1 MPTIQGRTRKDLRR
15 SIGYNLGAMRIGS
28 ATGTGT
34 RTSDNVGTLIDLSLT
49 TVIGGNDDHVGKW
62 IVFTSGNNDG
72 DIARVTDYSAT
83 SPDTTLTFQA
93 DAGVAIEHEI
103 AAGTTYELWDM
114 DYSPSMIH
122 DMMNQAVIDA
132 TGHVYDPVENLD
144 LHSNGRQLRFD
155 IPSGLSMI
163 QDIYYRDKVDSTTLL
178 NLNDTFDESTT
189 LITTTLNGA
198 ISDATATSVTV
209 TSATTLRA
217 NQVIKVGS
225 EEMSISS
232 ISSNT
237 LTVSRGANSTT
248 AATHSDGAN
257 VLIYPV
263 TDTEDKKQG
272 TASNKFIIS
281 ASGGA
286 GNIVTDSIASKDI
299 SKYDYLEGW
308 VKITRS
314 GEATTTAG
322 DLQILLDDTAS
333 CASPLETLSLP
344 ALTDDTWTFF
354 RVKLGNPEL
363 DTAIISIGLKY
374 TTDLGACTIWL
385 DDIMVVRNDSAHWE
399 KVPRN
404 IWKIDRESNDI
415 VFDSYFKSLASYK
428 LLKIVGGDKPALLN
442 ADSTSNEIDDQYII
456 SYATGL
462 CFASASGGPATDPE
476 ARRQQAAFWTGKAEQ
491 TKRAFPLLR
500 NVRTI

>member
-1 MPTIQGRTRKDLRR
+1 MPTIQGRTRKELRQ
-15 SIGYNLGAMRIGS
+15 SIGYNLGAMRIGEVTTT
-28 ATGTGT
+28 A
-34 RTSDNVGTLIDLSLT
+34 SDTVTLIDSSLT
-49 TVIGGNDDHVGKW
+49 TIIGGDDEHKGKW
-62 IVFTSGNNDG
+62 IVFTSGSNDG
-72 DIARVTDYSAT
+72 DIARVTDYTAS
-83 SPDTTLTFQA
+83 STTLTFVAGQGDTIIATA
-93 DAGVAIEHEI
+93 DGDS
-103 AAGTTYELWDM
+103 YELWDM
-114 DYSPSMIH
+114 DYNPDMIH
-122 DMMNQAVIDA
+122 DMINQAVINA
-132 TGHVYDPVENLD
+132 TGHVYDPVEKLD

-155 IPSGLSMI
+155 VPSGLSMV
-163 QDIYYRDKVDSTTLL
+163 QDIYFRDKVDSTTLL
-178 NLNDTFDESTT
+178 NLNDTLDESTT

-217 NQVIKVGS
+217 NQVITVGS

-248 AATHSDGAN
+248 AATHSYGAD

-286 GNIVTDSIASKDI
+286 GNIVTDSITSKDI

-308 VKITRS
+308 AKITRS
-314 GEATTTAG
+314 SGTATEAG
-322 DLQILLDDTAS
+322 DLQILLDDTANCVS
-333 CASPLETLSLP
+333 VLETLSLP
-344 ALTDDTWTFF
+344 ILKDDTWTFF

-385 DDIMVVRNDSAHWE
+385 DDIRVVRNDSAHWE

-404 IWKIDRESNDI
+404 LWKIDKESNDI
-415 VFDSYFKSLASYK
+415 VFDSYFNGLVSYD
-428 LLKIVGGDKPALLN
+428 LLKLVGGDKPALLS
-442 ADSTSNEIDDQYII
+442 ADSTASEIDDQYII
-456 SYATGL
+456 ATATA
-462 CFASASGGPATDPE
+462 FALSSASGGPATDPD
-476 ARRQQAAFWTGKAEQ
+476 ARRQQAAFWFGISEQ
-491 TKRAFPLLR
+491 SKRAFPMLR
-500 NVRTI
+500 NVRMVS